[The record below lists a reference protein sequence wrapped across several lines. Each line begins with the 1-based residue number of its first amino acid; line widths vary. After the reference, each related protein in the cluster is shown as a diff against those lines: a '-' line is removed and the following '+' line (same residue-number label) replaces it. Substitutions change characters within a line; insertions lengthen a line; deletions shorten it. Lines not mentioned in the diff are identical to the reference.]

1 MLVTSKEMLLAAQKG
16 GFAFPAP
23 NFVDQM
29 SIRSYVEVAEKRKI
43 PMMLCFAEAH
53 QEYLS
58 LEEAAA
64 LGRFYGEKSNLPL
77 VLHLDH
83 GQKLDTIIRAIELGF
98 TSVMIDASTQPLAE
112 NIRLTREVVGYA
124 HSKGVVVEAEI
135 GHVGAG
141 ENYENHA
148 ADDSLYTL
156 PAEAKQFA
164 DETEVDSLAVSIG
177 TVHGVYKAAPKIDF
191 EILRQ
196 IKEIV
201 SVPLVLHGGSSTGD
215 QNLARCAREGITKI
229 NIFTDLMNAAAE
241 EIKKA
246 EFKNYMEVEKAAQA
260 GMRKCLEHYCEVFG
274 TDKYKTI

>member
-16 GFAFPAP
+16 EFAFPAP
-23 NFVDQM
+23 NFVDQV
-29 SIRSYVEVAEKRKI
+29 SIRSYVEIAEKREI

-64 LGRFYGEKSNLPL
+64 LGRFYGEKSKLPL

-83 GQKLDTIIRAIELGF
+83 GQKLSTIIRAIELGF
-98 TSVMIDASTQPLAE
+98 TSVMIDASVQPLAE
-112 NIRLTREVVGYA
+112 NIRLTKEVVDYA

-148 ADDSLYTL
+148 EDASLYTL
-156 PAEAKQFA
+156 PEEAKQFA
-164 DETEVDSLAVSIG
+164 DETKVDSLAVSIG
-177 TVHGVYKAAPKIDF
+177 TSHGMYKATPKIDF

-201 SVPLVLHGGSSTGD
+201 PIPLVLHGGSSTGD
-215 QNLARCAREGITKI
+215 QNLARCAQNGITKI

-260 GMRKCLEHYCEVFG
+260 GMCKCLEHYCEVFG
-274 TDKYKTI
+274 TSKYKKL